1 MSPPLPRS
9 PLTREAGLPVDTV
22 PHLLEALARLSKID
36 RFCITKEMAM
46 TRIFVFTNHKGGV
59 GKSTSAT
66 NIALGISQVLRHAQ
80 APNCRVLLIDT
91 DSQGHA
97 SLVTTGR
104 KDYGTDDSLYTVL
117 MADRAAAPQTLLNC
131 IVQSHWDEHLHIL
144 PASPMLEGA
153 ERELMGVAGAPYRL
167 ADPLSRIA
175 GQYAAVVIDT
185 RPSFSLMTEM
195 GLLAATDAIVPVE
208 PRYLETVGL
217 TSVIHKI
224 NDIRDGWRH
233 PNLRVSGLLITKM
246 DARVRGHNHLL
257 AEIKA
262 HSVLGKL
269 VLGVIPV
276 NEAVSYAHHNHQ
288 SLFHYNARSSASK
301 AYMQVVAELMHSMKV
316 GA

>member
-1 MSPPLPRS
+1 
-9 PLTREAGLPVDTV
+9 
-22 PHLLEALARLSKID
+22 
-36 RFCITKEMAM
+36 M
-46 TRIFVFTNHKGGV
+46 TRSFVFTNHKGGV

-66 NIALGISQVLRHAQ
+66 NIALGITQVLKRSNAS
-80 APNCRVLLIDT
+80 NCRVLLIDT

-104 KDYGTDDSLYTVL
+104 KDYGADDSLYTVL
-117 MADRAAAPQTLLNC
+117 MADRQTAAQTLMNC
-131 IVQSHWDEHLHIL
+131 IVQSQWDDDLHVL
-144 PASPMLEGA
+144 PASPLLEGA

-167 ADPLSRIA
+167 ADPLSKIA

-185 RPSFSLMTEM
+185 RPSFSLLTEM

-217 TSVIHKI
+217 TSVIQKI

-233 PNLRVSGLLITKM
+233 PHLRVSGLLITKM
-246 DARVRGHNHLL
+246 DTRVRGHNHLL
-257 AEIKA
+257 AEINA
-262 HSVLGKL
+262 HPVLGKL

-288 SLFHYNARSSASK
+288 SLFTYNPRSSASR
-301 AYMQVVAELMHSMKV
+301 AYIQVVGSLVRYMTKV
-316 GA
+316 SA